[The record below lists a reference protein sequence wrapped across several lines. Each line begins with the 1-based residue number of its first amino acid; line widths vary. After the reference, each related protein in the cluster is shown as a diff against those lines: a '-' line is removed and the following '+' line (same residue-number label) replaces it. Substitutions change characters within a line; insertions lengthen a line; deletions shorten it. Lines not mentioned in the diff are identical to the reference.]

1 MAFGTEP
8 LQSWCSWN
16 YADNIS
22 ASQSRGIRE
31 RRTGSPATE
40 GFTTHTSFPWEPPQ
54 SIESTISFCPKF
66 RFPVKDQDQAS
77 CEEKDCG
84 DGCRLPS
91 FPFSL
96 LLRRLFELVQVA
108 GLQGA
113 AARGHQCQLGI
124 CVGQSCPRS
133 RAVQFTAAAALGRG
147 APCHSKL
154 SSAGAQTLRGNRGQR
169 REKGPACDNHA
180 HTQHES
186 RLLRCPPLPAPA
198 QPPSF
203 LLSAFGWA
211 EGLKVRAP
219 RAGLARPFLLP
230 WPRAAG
236 VAPRAFLETKL
247 RFASPAV

>member
-108 GLQGA
+108 DLQGA
-113 AARGHQCQLGI
+113 AARGHQCQLGM

-133 RAVQFTAAAALGRG
+133 RAVQFTAAAALGQG

-186 RLLRCPPLPAPA
+186 HASCRALPSPPRRSLPASCSL
-198 QPPSF
+198 PSAGQKDLRSGLPGLG
-203 LLSAFGWA
+203 LL
-211 EGLKVRAP
+211 GLSCFPGHVLQEWHL
-219 RAGLARPFLLP
+219 GPF
-230 WPRAAG
+230 
-236 VAPRAFLETKL
+236 
-247 RFASPAV
+247 